1 MKIVFLTGNQPRHL
15 YLARSLADAGLLSR
29 LVMEEREEFVPDPP
43 VDLEASLS
51 RLWRRHFEGR
61 ADAEARHF
69 GQPAVDLD
77 TSSCLKV
84 QRESLNEPHV
94 AEFVKNA
101 GADLAISYGVHFLK
115 RETLDQFPDTRWNLH
130 GGLSPWYRGV
140 ITLFWPSYMLE
151 PQMTGMTVH
160 QLTQALDGGP
170 VVHHVPAPLVRGD
183 GVHDLAC
190 RAVKAAAQ
198 ELPELAKRLQAG
210 TLKEPERQKNS
221 GKLWLSRDWRP
232 EHLLLVY
239 EMFGDRVVDAY
250 LDGKLEQREPTLVR
264 QF

>member
-15 YLARSLADAGLLSR
+15 YLARALSEAGMLTR

-43 VDLEASLS
+43 SDLEASLS
-51 RLWRRHFEGR
+51 TLWRRHFEGR
-61 ADAEARHF
+61 AEAESKHF
-69 GQPAVDLD
+69 GQPRLELEPEF
-77 TSSCLKV
+77 CLKV
-84 QRESLNEPHV
+84 QREALNGPQV
-94 AEFVKNA
+94 AGFVREA
-101 GADLAISYGVHFLK
+101 GADLAISYGVHFLN
-115 RETLDQFPDTRWNLH
+115 RETLDQFPKTRWNLH

-160 QLTQALDGGP
+160 HLTQALDGGP
-170 VVHHVPAPLVRGD
+170 IVHHVPAPLVRGD

-190 RAVKAAAQ
+190 RAVKSAAE
-198 ELPELAKRLQAG
+198 ELPELARRLEAG
-210 TLKEPERQKNS
+210 TLKEPVKQKSS
-221 GKLWLSRDWRP
+221 GKLWVSRDWRP
-232 EHLLLVY
+232 EHLLPVY

-250 LDGKLEQREPTLVR
+250 LDGKLQQRQPDLVR